1 MHRWVEGCSM
11 HSSHCILLPTT
22 PWLGAAR
29 PLIWDPWH
37 AVLSSSKALTEC
49 VPFSPL
55 PKELL
60 YIQDFTAGAQRMFD
74 EPHQE
79 FARCTSPRLIHNSPK
94 TQGQSPQEWH
104 LCTEVAPEA
113 DGPKAF
119 CPACCSGNLRVGV
132 CGKSVCGGEPSQ
144 ALTSPWRHLNVC
156 YLILLKATP

>member
-1 MHRWVEGCSM
+1 MIINHLFKHQKLAASIE
-11 HSSHCILLPTT
+11 IYNIYKLFLNNLTQLLDYTYFYIT
-22 PWLGAAR
+22 NKKKYFSFENYM
-29 PLIWDPWH
+29 IDPWH

-94 TQGQSPQEWH
+94 TQGQSPQE
-104 LCTEVAPEA
+104 
-113 DGPKAF
+113 
-119 CPACCSGNLRVGV
+119 
-132 CGKSVCGGEPSQ
+132 
-144 ALTSPWRHLNVC
+144 
-156 YLILLKATP
+156 